1 MGKMAKALG
10 MVAAAAAGAY
20 YLYKKNP
27 KVQTQVRG
35 WMLKMKG
42 EVLAKLE
49 RLKDVNE
56 EAYHELVDQ
65 TAKRYRVMKEV
76 NGGELKG
83 IVNDMK
89 SAWTTIRKELK
100 AADSANGQD

>member
-1 MGKMAKALG
+1 
-10 MVAAAAAGAY
+10 
-20 YLYKKNP
+20 
-27 KVQTQVRG
+27 
-35 WMLKMKG
+35 
-42 EVLAKLE
+42 
-49 RLKDVNE
+49 
-56 EAYHELVDQ
+56 
-65 TAKRYRVMKEV
+65 MKEV